1 MACVVCGKAISETY
15 STMRKYCSHE
25 CSLKA
30 RRKRWKANHT
40 TVSIDKKCDHCG
52 KKFVAARSPTVHC
65 SEECKRSAYNLR
77 QNSKRKKVEH
87 APKKC
92 EQCAKEYTPIRRNS
106 RYCSIKCGQRAK
118 YLRSK
123 GLTEEDFILI
133 CLNCEEEFKAV
144 FASGRQL
151 YCSKDCKNE
160 AYREANPEYF
170 TERWKIYYEIHREHL
185 SKASS
190 RWGEKNPGLNTYLS
204 AKRKKRIKQAT
215 PPWADLDA
223 IRLFYAFRPEG
234 MEVDH
239 IIPIS
244 GKNICG
250 LNIVDNLQYLSR
262 SANASKNNKF
272 DGGW

>member
-1 MACVVCGKAISETY
+1 MACVVCGKAIFETY

-52 KKFVAARSPTVHC
+52 KKIVAARSPTVHC

-190 RWGEKNPGLNTYLS
+190 RWGKKNPGLNTYLS
-204 AKRKKRIKQAT
+204 AKRKK
-215 PPWADLDA
+215 
-223 IRLFYAFRPEG
+223 
-234 MEVDH
+234 
-239 IIPIS
+239 
-244 GKNICG
+244 KNKTG
-250 LNIVDNLQYLSR
+250 YPTV
-262 SANASKNNKF
+262 
-272 DGGW
+272 G